1 MMYNKIKKKSNPGAL
16 QMKKILKDVSVR
28 CALFLMA
35 YYITN
40 SVFQS
45 YMSLYYADQG
55 LDNTQIGLM
64 NSMVAL
70 VSVFSMQFWGKMGD
84 RARSRNALLC
94 GMCVCSSLLM
104 LLFRLSSAF
113 SLMLVFI
120 CLFASFYT
128 SLQPMGDS
136 IVLESLQRQRR
147 NFGPVR
153 MAGGL
158 SFAVVAML
166 FGSFLDAVGN
176 TDVVIYAISIL
187 CIVIAASSMYLPKVA
202 GAQKKGSRANMM
214 ALFKNRDFLIL
225 CLFMVLLQITLGY
238 FYAFF
243 SPLFKFDLPGGNE
256 TLLGWCYF
264 ISATSEVPFLLNADR
279 LFKKHGAGRLMC
291 LSALTL
297 GLRWILVATT
307 NNAYLAMASQLLH
320 FWGFIVITVMT
331 SKYVQATVP
340 DELKAS
346 GQLLLSVF
354 GFGVARV
361 IGYFGGGVLSDMM
374 GRQDVFYICAAICFI
389 CFFIFTPYYFRRPPL
404 NGENGR

>member
-1 MMYNKIKKKSNPGAL
+1 
-16 QMKKILKDVSVR
+16 MKNILKDVSVKS
-28 CALFLMA
+28 ALFLMA

-45 YMSLYYADQG
+45 FMPLYYKD
-55 LDNTQIGLM
+55 LYLNDTQIGLINAM
-64 NSMVAL
+64 IAM
-70 VSVFSMQFWGKMGD
+70 VSVFAMQFWGKMGD
-84 RARSRNALLC
+84 RAKSRNRLLFM
-94 GMCVCSSLLM
+94 MCIAAGLLM
-104 LLFRLSSAF
+104 LSVRPITSFVPLLI
-113 SLMLVFI
+113 MITV
-120 CLFASFYT
+120 FASFYT

-136 IVLESLQRQRR
+136 IVLESLDKANRP
-147 NFGPVR
+147 FGPVR

-166 FGSFLDAVGN
+166 FGNFLDLIGTTAAVVY
-176 TDVVIYAISIL
+176 TVCIL
-187 CIVIAASSMYLPKVA
+187 CFVMSIAALYLPPVA
-202 GAQKKGSRANMM
+202 GHQKKNDKKNMM
-214 ALFKNRDFLIL
+214 ALFKNKDLL
-225 CLFMVLLQITLGY
+225 TLFAFMIPLQITLGY

-243 SPLFKFDLPGGNE
+243 SPHFMSFENSSSS
-256 TLLGWCYF
+256 LLGWCYF

-291 LSALTL
+291 ISALTL
-297 GLRWILVATT
+297 GLTWTIVSLTQNV
-307 NNAYLAMASQLLH
+307 YVAMASQLLH

-361 IGYFGGGVLSDMM
+361 IGYFGGGLLSDLTS
-374 GRQDVFYICAAICFI
+374 RSTVFMISAGICFA
-389 CFFIFTPYYFRRPPL
+389 CFFIFTPYYMKKKPL
-404 NGENGR
+404 NGEENG